1 MIASSNQERGLS
13 MKAFMMVM
21 LAACALAMMK
31 GESSSVW
38 ASPPEGK
45 IGAALRQVEKGHQAW
60 IQDLRDLAQIPAP
73 TAPWA
78 GAEEPRV
85 KWIAAAFQRLGY
97 APVVDEDGNV
107 YVRRTGS
114 GGGPSLLICAHSDTV
129 FAADKYPITIREE
142 GERLIAPGIGDDASG
157 VIAMLSLLEALD
169 EARIQTRGDLIFLSE
184 MGEER
189 YDPKGMQRVLN
200 DLNPKPDMIIAI
212 DRTLGEIMYGVSGGY
227 YAQVIF
233 TAPGTHPLTST
244 GVPPAVL
251 AMAKAIE
258 GVYAIQRPFF
268 PGPAIPPDIAATPHF
283 LLNLNAVEASTP
295 TINRSSLITSASFNL
310 VVNESI
316 QAEEVLE
323 WVKAR
328 VDRVA
333 ESAAQEVNSTFP
345 DPKKVRVEVRG
356 RIVPSLQLLRMRD
369 HQLVQSF
376 ERTYLALGIQ
386 PRPTPNGTTSA
397 NAGIRMGIPGI
408 GIGPCVRMDNHS
420 LYEWMEP
427 KTMIPGVKAIILALE
442 ELVGFE

>member
-1 MIASSNQERGLS
+1 
-13 MKAFMMVM
+13 MKVFVALG
-21 LAACALAMMK
+21 LAALALAMVR
-31 GESSSVW
+31 GASTSAW
-38 ASPPEGK
+38 ASHQGGK
-45 IGAALRQVEKGHQAW
+45 IGAALKEVEKSHQAW
-60 IQDLRDLAQIPAP
+60 IQDLKDLAQIPAP

-85 KWIAAAFQRLGY
+85 QWIAAAFQRLGY
-97 APVVDEDGNV
+97 APVVDENGNV
-107 YVRRTGS
+107 YARRPGAAR
-114 GGGPSLLICAHSDTV
+114 GPSLLICAHSDTV

-157 VIAMLSLLEALD
+157 VIAMLSVLEALD
-169 EARIQTRGDLIFLSE
+169 QAKIQTRGDLIFLSE

-189 YDPKGMQRVLN
+189 YDPKGMERVLN
-200 DLNPKPDMIIAI
+200 DLNPRPNMIIAI

-227 YAQVIF
+227 YAQMIF

-258 GVYAIQRPFF
+258 GVYAIKRPSL
-268 PGPAIPPDIAATPHF
+268 PGPAIPADISATPHF

-295 TINRSSLITSASFNL
+295 TINRSGMITSASFNL

-323 WVKAR
+323 WVKER
-328 VDRVA
+328 VEEVA
-333 ESAAQEVNSTFP
+333 ESAVQEVNSASP
-345 DPKKVRVEVRG
+345 DPKKVKVEVRG
-356 RIVPSLQLLRMRD
+356 RILPSLLPPGMRD

-376 ERTYLALGIQ
+376 EGAYLSLGIQ

-427 KTMIPGVKAIILALE
+427 RTMIPGVKAMILALE